1 MWEFSQGYGVWIL
14 LAIAAIDLV
23 AGACGRGGGMGCG
36 GHGAHGRYREGRR
49 PSPRELMNERDEE
62 SVGASRNGGG
72 LLP

>member
-1 MWEFSQGYGVWIL
+1 MWEFIQGYGIWIL
-14 LAIAAIDLV
+14 LAIAAIDLF

-49 PSPRELMNERDEE
+49 PSPRELMNERNEE
-62 SVGASRNGGG
+62 SVGASHNGGG